1 MSIPVHW
8 IIIIIQVILLIIL
21 CIILLTPSVQDIKE
35 YFKRQE
41 RDINK

>member
-21 CIILLTPSVQDIKE
+21 CIILLTPSVKDIKE
-35 YFKRQE
+35 YFERQE